1 MTRAFIMY
9 LLVYTLSL
17 RTLYVSFTT
26 IGGIVAFKP
35 TDLEQLQGKLRHSVE
50 LER

>member
-1 MTRAFIMY
+1 MTREFIMY

-17 RTLYVSFTT
+17 RTLYVLFTT

-35 TDLEQLQGKLRHSVE
+35 TDL
-50 LER
+50 